1 MGRRS
6 RRRQDAPRL
15 DAPEESYASE
25 TGGELVLRCV
35 LTPRTRQEYA
45 RLGDPSQARAAATGE
60 DVWHRQVEFLFER
73 LAVRWTISGVPTEG
87 PKALLA
93 RVRAAS
99 APERAWVRDAL
110 REHCRE
116 WFPDVGAP

>member
-6 RRRQDAPRL
+6 RRRQGPAGL
-15 DAPEESYASE
+15 DAPEESYVSE
-25 TGGELVLRCV
+25 AGDELVLRCV

-45 RLGDPSQARAAATGE
+45 RLADPSQARAAATGE
-60 DVWHRQVEFLFER
+60 DVWHRRVEFLFER

-93 RVRAAS
+93 RFRAA
-99 APERAWVRDAL
+99 APDERSWVREAL
-110 REHCRE
+110 RRHCRE
-116 WFPDVGAP
+116 WFPDVDAP